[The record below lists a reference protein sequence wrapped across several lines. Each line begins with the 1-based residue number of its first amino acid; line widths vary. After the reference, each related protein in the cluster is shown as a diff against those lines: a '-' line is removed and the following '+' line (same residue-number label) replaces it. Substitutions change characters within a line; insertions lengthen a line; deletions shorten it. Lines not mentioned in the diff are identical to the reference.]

1 METLTRLFRIATL
14 DDRALLDRGLE
25 AEFRERSLK
34 PDGFVHLS
42 FAEQI
47 RGTLETHYVSAG
59 EVVLLEIDPERTS
72 DALRLEPSRG
82 GALFPHLYRPLAPSD
97 IVREWRVTKR
107 GDTFELPEIA
117 SGAESDRPQGRRL

>member
-1 METLTRLFRIATL
+1 MTRLFRIATL
-14 DDRALLDRGLE
+14 DDRALLDQDLAR
-25 AEFRERSLK
+25 EFGERSLT

-47 RGTLETHYVSAG
+47 SGTLETHYAEAR
-59 EVVLLEIDPERTS
+59 EVALLEIDPDRTR

-82 GALFPHLYRPLAPSD
+82 GALFPHLYRPLEPSD

-107 GDTFELPEIA
+107 GDTFELPEI
-117 SGAESDRPQGRRL
+117 SSDPESDRPPGRRH